1 MPKIKVMGYR
11 LWVVQIVQVVEI
23 VKIVEIVKMVNSAQK
38 LGSQLTRTKL
48 PLNE

>member
-11 LWVVQIVQVVEI
+11 LWVVQVVEL
-23 VKIVEIVKMVNSAQK
+23 VKIIKMVNSAQK
-38 LGSQLTRTKL
+38 LGSQLARTKL